1 MLARRGRC
9 LIANRKMKVKELVTS
24 FSPSHV
30 RSRRKDGT
38 GYVRSFVATFSKT
51 GRRSVVVVVVV
62 V

>member
-1 MLARRGRC
+1 
-9 LIANRKMKVKELVTS
+9 MKVKELVTS